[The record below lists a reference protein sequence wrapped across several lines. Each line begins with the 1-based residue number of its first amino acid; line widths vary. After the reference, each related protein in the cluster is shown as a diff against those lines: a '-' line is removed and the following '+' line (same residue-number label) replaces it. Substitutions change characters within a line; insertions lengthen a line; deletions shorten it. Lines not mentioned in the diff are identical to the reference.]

1 MDYKTEQSRS
11 NYNRKARE
19 YENTFD
25 GKFTAPFK
33 QYIYD
38 HINVKD
44 NDNVLDVACG
54 NGRLLNM
61 ISKKG
66 RIHGFGIDVSEEMIK
81 TAQKDNND
89 IVFKVCEA
97 NKTPFDDKI
106 FDIIT
111 VCCAFHHFVDPEA
124 FMKEAYRI
132 LKHGGRLIIADPTA
146 PVIIRQIENVFIPLF
161 KMGDVRI
168 YNKKEMIRFFKNA
181 QFKEIKY
188 YQEGARMVVEG
199 VRG

>member
-19 YENTFD
+19 YEKTFD

-38 HINVKD
+38 HIDVKD

-61 ISKKG
+61 ISKKA
-66 RIHGFGIDVSEEMIK
+66 RIHGFGIDVSEEMIR
-81 TAQKDNND
+81 TAQKDND
-89 IVFKVCEA
+89 EIIFKVCEA

-111 VCCAFHHFVDPEA
+111 VCCAFHHFVEPEA

-181 QFKEIKY
+181 QFKVIKY